1 MSVPTKPKNV
11 LVTGGTRGL
20 GLATC
25 RHLAGAGYHVI
36 ATGRNS
42 TEELQALME
51 DSSVAGSVTF
61 HPLDLSQTDQIRL
74 FVRDVTK
81 QHGALYGLVNN
92 AALGHDGVLATM
104 HDSQIEELIRVN
116 VLASILMAKY
126 ASRSM
131 LGRRAGRIVN
141 VASIIA
147 STGFSGLS
155 VYAATKSSLIGMTKS
170 LSREL
175 GKVGITV
182 NAVSPGYMATDM
194 TAGIDEGKLATITRR
209 SPLGRLAHVDEV
221 AAMIAYLLSDS
232 AASITGT
239 EVTIDA
245 GSTA

>member
-1 MSVPTKPKNV
+1 MIETDKAKNV

-25 RHLAGAGYHVI
+25 EHLARAGYRVI
-36 ATGRNS
+36 ASGRGITDS
-42 TEELQALME
+42 LQILI
-51 DSSVAGSVTF
+51 DDPSLSGLVTF
-61 HPLDLSQTDQIRL
+61 RSLDLAQTGEIRL

-81 QHGALYGLVNN
+81 EYGPLYGLVNN
-92 AALGHDGVLATM
+92 AAIGHDGVLATM

-155 VYAATKSSLIGMTKS
+155 VYAATKSSMIGMTKS

-175 GKVGITV
+175 GKAGITV

-194 TAGIDEGKLATITRR
+194 TSGIDAAKLETITRR
-209 SPLGRLAHVDEV
+209 SPLGRLANVDEV
-221 AAMIAYLLSDS
+221 AAAIVYLMSES

-239 EVTIDA
+239 NITIDA

>member
-1 MSVPTKPKNV
+1 MSDPSTKRNV

-25 RHLAGAGYHVI
+25 RHLAEAGYHVI
-36 ATGRNS
+36 ATGRKP
-42 TEELQALME
+42 TEELAEL
-51 DSSVAGSVTF
+51 VAGGDVRF
-61 HPLDLSQTDQIRL
+61 VPLDLCQIDQIRG
-74 FVRDVTK
+74 FIREAVS
-81 QHGALYGLVNN
+81 QHGPLYGLINN

-104 HDSQIEELIRVN
+104 HDSQIEELLRVN
-116 VLASILMAKY
+116 VLASILVTKY

-131 LGRRAGRIVN
+131 LSRRTGRIVN

-155 VYAATKSSLIGMTKS
+155 VYAATKSSMIGLTKS

-175 GKVGITV
+175 GKAGITV

-194 TAGIDEGKLATITRR
+194 TAGIEDEKLATITRR
-209 SPLGRLAHVDEV
+209 SPLSRLATTDEV
-221 AAMIAYLLSDS
+221 AAAIGYLLSDA

-239 EVTIDA
+239 NLTIDA

>member
-1 MSVPTKPKNV
+1 MNSDENPKNV

-20 GLATC
+20 GMATC
-25 RHLAGAGYHVI
+25 RLLADAGYHVI
-36 ATGRNS
+36 ATGRAN
-42 TEELQALME
+42 TDELQALI
-51 DSSVAGSVTF
+51 DRPSSAGSIAY
-61 HPLDLSQTDQIRL
+61 HPFDLSQTDQIRL
-74 FVRDVTK
+74 FVREVTK
-81 QHGALYGLVNN
+81 DHGPLYGLINN
-92 AALGHDGVLATM
+92 AAIGHDGVLATM
-104 HDSQIEELIRVN
+104 HDTQIEELIRVN

-131 LGRRAGRIVN
+131 LGRRAGRVIN

-155 VYAATKSSLIGMTKS
+155 VYAATKSSMIGMTKS

-175 GKVGITV
+175 GKAGITV

-194 TAGIDEGKLATITRR
+194 TAGISDDKLDTITRR
-209 SPLGRLAHVDEV
+209 SPLGRLANVDEV
-221 AAMIAYLLSDS
+221 AAAIVYLMGAA

-239 EVTIDA
+239 NITIDA